1 MASGE
6 SVNCEE
12 TEKELMKN
20 VFYNEFGLQFV
31 VKGEKKNFEFSNCI
45 SGKHSWQIKSNFLG
59 VKHGKSNRLK
69 KRENDF
75 VN

>member
-31 VKGEKKNFEFSNCI
+31 VIGEEK
-45 SGKHSWQIKSNFLG
+45 L
-59 VKHGKSNRLK
+59 RL
-69 KRENDF
+69 
-75 VN
+75 VIV

>member
-1 MASGE
+1 
-6 SVNCEE
+6 
-12 TEKELMKN
+12 MKN

-31 VKGEKKNFEFSNCI
+31 VKGEKKKFEFSNCI

>member
-12 TEKELMKN
+12 TEKEPMKN

-31 VKGEKKNFEFSNCI
+31 VKGEKKN
-45 SGKHSWQIKSNFLG
+45 W
-59 VKHGKSNRLK
+59 V
-69 KRENDF
+69 
-75 VN
+75 

>member
-31 VKGEKKNFEFSNCI
+31 VKGEKIEFSNCI
-45 SGKHSWQIKSNFLG
+45 SGKRSWQIKSN
-59 VKHGKSNRLK
+59 
-69 KRENDF
+69 
-75 VN
+75 

>member
-12 TEKELMKN
+12 IEKELMKN

-31 VKGEKKNFEFSNCI
+31 LKGKKKFEFSNCI
-45 SGKHSWQIKSNFLG
+45 SGKRSWQIKSNF
-59 VKHGKSNRLK
+59 
-69 KRENDF
+69 
-75 VN
+75 